1 MSQYT
6 LDASASVHFSFRDL
20 IECGD
25 TAKQYQLFI
34 LPKQTASWQA
44 LSQLATNLLDPIVE
58 QFGPINLSYGFC
70 SPELARKIAKNPKPH
85 IAPALDQH
93 TSHELNN
100 KNNLICPRLGAAC
113 DFIVKDSRYNMQ
125 QVGQWVATELK
136 FDRLYYYG
144 KASPIHLSYGPD
156 MNQFVQLMSTKING
170 SQQQRVPYLK
180 GRNDK
185 AITLLK
191 EVEF

>member
-1 MSQYT
+1 MNQYT
-6 LDASASVHFSFRDL
+6 LDARASVHFSFRDL
-20 IECGD
+20 IECGN
-25 TAKQYQLFI
+25 TAKQHQLFI
-34 LPKQTASWQA
+34 PPKQAASWQA
-44 LSQLATNLLDPIVE
+44 LSQLATQLLDPIVE
-58 QFGPINLSYGFC
+58 QFGPISLSYGFC

-93 TSHELNN
+93 TSHELNT
-100 KNNLICPRLGAAC
+100 KQKLICSRLGAAC
-113 DFIVKDSRYNMQ
+113 DFIVQDSRYNMQ
-125 QVGQWVATELK
+125 QVGQWIATELT

-170 SQQQRVPYLK
+170 TQQQRVPYLK

-185 AITLLK
+185 AITLLT